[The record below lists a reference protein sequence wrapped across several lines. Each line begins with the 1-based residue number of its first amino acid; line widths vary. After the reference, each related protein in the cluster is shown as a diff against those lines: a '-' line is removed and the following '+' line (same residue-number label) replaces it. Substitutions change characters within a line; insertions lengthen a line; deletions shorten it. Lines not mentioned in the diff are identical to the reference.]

1 MGRAGFSSSQGLG
14 GVGGCLWHQGC
25 LWPQLFL
32 SVRGAGRAEGHRLG
46 HATAKSWHGAPV
58 LTAALLCWGV
68 SGAVG
73 TPGFTTKRLAPWRLL
88 ARVSFA
94 GWPGW
99 QERGSAGDAPLLGKA
114 GVPRVAGHPAGC
126 AGSARGAAASGERFL
141 AGAERSGRETRAG
154 IARLRESL
162 CRPAEPLRR
171 HGGACR

>member
-1 MGRAGFSSSQGLG
+1 MGRAGFSSSQGLS

-88 ARVSFA
+88 ARVSSLA
-94 GWPGW
+94 WM
-99 QERGSAGDAPLLGKA
+99 
-114 GVPRVAGHPAGC
+114 
-126 AGSARGAAASGERFL
+126 
-141 AGAERSGRETRAG
+141 AGAQGGVQGMRLSSGK
-154 IARLRESL
+154 
-162 CRPAEPLRR
+162 PAFP
-171 HGGACR
+171 G